1 MTDIG
6 FLATWSKCPLRRIR
20 CFGQE
25 KFNQELAH
33 ELKILATLHNLR
45 FVFLLLSYAWSL
57 GSICYCLSLS
67 FFLLFLWQKP
77 PSLSPLS
84 FPANFI
90 LYLMSVLSNLPRFR
104 SSFFL
109 PVRHAHSH
117 ADLLS
122 SARQALIPPLVYKS
136 PRRHQNKSPTALE
149 NMVIIYFWWNLT
161 RFPL

>member
-20 CFGQE
+20 CVSQE

-33 ELKILATLHNLR
+33 ELKILATRHNLR

-67 FFLLFLWQKP
+67 FPSSLFVTNTSI
-77 PSLSPLS
+77 SLSPS
-84 FPANFI
+84 SIPANFI
-90 LYLMSVLSNLPRFR
+90 LCLMSVLSNLTRFR

-136 PRRHQNKSPTALE
+136 PRRLQNKSPTALE
-149 NMVIIYFWWNLT
+149 NMVIIYFSGEI
-161 RFPL
+161 